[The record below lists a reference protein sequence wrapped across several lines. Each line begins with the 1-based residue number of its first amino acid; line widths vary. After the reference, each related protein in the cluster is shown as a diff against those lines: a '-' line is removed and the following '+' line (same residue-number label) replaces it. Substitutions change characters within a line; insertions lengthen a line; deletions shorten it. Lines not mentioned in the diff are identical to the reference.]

1 MKNIVFCSRKKIT
14 FQLSLSVDFET
25 TQQIPLLALLNNLT
39 ANAVESIEQK
49 GEIEL
54 TVFEEA
60 AYTYFILKDTGKGIL
75 EEDLP
80 IIFEAGYTTKF
91 NDHGVA
97 ATGIGLSHVQHIIQT
112 LEGQI
117 QVESSDEET
126 IFRIQI
132 PTKNIRK

>member
-1 MKNIVFCSRKKIT
+1 M
-14 FQLSLSVDFET
+14 
-25 TQQIPLLALLNNLT
+25 NNLT

-49 GEIEL
+49 GEI
-54 TVFEEA
+54 TVTVYEEA
-60 AYTYFILKDTGKGIL
+60 AYTHFILKDTGIGIL

-91 NDHGVA
+91 NNHGVA

-117 QVESSDEET
+117 QVESMDEGT
-126 IFRIQI
+126 IFQIRI
-132 PTKNIRK
+132 PTENIRK

>member
-1 MKNIVFCSRKKIT
+1 M
-14 FQLSLSVDFET
+14 
-25 TQQIPLLALLNNLT
+25 NNLT

-54 TVFEEA
+54 TIFEEMA
-60 AYTYFILKDTGKGIL
+60 HTCFILKDTGEGIQ

-91 NDHGVA
+91 NNHGVA

-112 LEGQI
+112 LEGRI
-117 QVESSDEET
+117 QVESSGEET
-126 IFRIQI
+126 FFRIQI
-132 PTKNIRK
+132 PTKKLRK